1 MRLGLARAHW
11 INVALVSA
19 LVPLLATRAAAQEP
33 EPKPLVVHAEL
44 SITRL
49 SLPNHDTTI
58 VNSGIGFDVAG
69 VFEVRDRW
77 HLALGFQH
85 ASHET
90 SQSAYGAGRVSALQ
104 LFAEPRFILRI
115 VGPALPYV
123 SVRVGYQHL
132 AQPHVTY
139 LDDELRPYTG
149 YATQTGLALGGGAG
163 VLVTA
168 TKRLQG
174 YAAAGVQ
181 YVSFGDIDLDGYHVG
196 DSKVT
201 GISVFMRAGV
211 SLNFGPDGN
220 VRR

>member
-11 INVALVSA
+11 INVALIPA
-19 LVPLLATRAAAQEP
+19 LSLSIAARVAAQEP
-33 EPKPLVVHAEL
+33 EPKPLVVHAEF

-49 SLPNHDTTI
+49 SLPNHDTTT

-85 ASHET
+85 ARHET
-90 SQSAYGAGRVSALQ
+90 SLSAYGAGKVSALQ
-104 LFAEPRFILRI
+104 LFAEPRYMLRI
-115 VGPALPYV
+115 MGTVQPYV
-123 SVRVGYQHL
+123 SVRAGYQHL
-132 AQPHVTY
+132 AQAHVTY
-139 LDDELRPYTG
+139 LDDLDSPYTG
-149 YATQTGLALGGGAG
+149 YATQTALAFGLGAG
-163 VLVTA
+163 ALVTA

-174 YAAAGVQ
+174 YAAAGAQ
-181 YVSFGDIDLDGYHVG
+181 YVSFSDIDLDGYHVG

-220 VRR
+220 ARR